1 MIYTKKATVT
11 KNETTQMYTVRSL
24 DLMNWLCQKGFRVK
38 KVLDADYNPRFKI
51 FLYEDTPLIRQS
63 VSVYLSQSQRGV

>member
-1 MIYTKKATVT
+1 MIYTKKAIT
-11 KNETTQMYTVRSL
+11 KNETPQMYTVRSL